1 MVCVHSS
8 STGKPTKTPT
18 RPPTRQ
24 PTWKPTLE
32 PTIAPT
38 AAIPSNATEMA
49 NMTIGNVQSDEI
61 QGQENP
67 VDTDISSKDGSGA
80 TFFVA
85 SKWHFTLL
93 GSLQLILWL
102 LHD

>member
-1 MVCVHSS
+1 MIVVKETIIHDISHLDFNVVCVHSS

-38 AAIPSNATEMA
+38 AAIASNATEMA
-49 NMTIGNVQSDEI
+49 NMTIGNDQSDEI

-67 VDTDISSKDGSGA
+67 VDTDISSPSKDG
-80 TFFVA
+80 
-85 SKWHFTLL
+85 
-93 GSLQLILWL
+93 ILWP